1 MSRRR
6 AESISRYTGP
16 GFLGQEYVEWQRQQR
31 RIRLDG
37 CLREEEWQVAS
48 SSITK
53 YQSREI
59 AIDVH
64 CKQLAKVALVANR
77 LFAEPFVQ
85 IFSKVCLWQQS
96 DNVPFEQSRNVPLT
110 VPGWWDGTRT
120 TTDDAG

>member
-1 MSRRR
+1 M
-6 AESISRYTGP
+6 
-16 GFLGQEYVEWQRQQR
+16 
-31 RIRLDG
+31 
-37 CLREEEWQVAS
+37 AS

-85 IFSKVCLWQQS
+85 IFSKVCL
-96 DNVPFEQSRNVPLT
+96 DNNDPRDT
-110 VPGWWDGTRT
+110 VIWPVGFNIVRRRKGHYGSLFIDLE
-120 TTDDAG
+120 D

>member
-1 MSRRR
+1 M
-6 AESISRYTGP
+6 
-16 GFLGQEYVEWQRQQR
+16 
-31 RIRLDG
+31 
-37 CLREEEWQVAS
+37 AS

-85 IFSKVCLWQQS
+85 ILTKT
-96 DNVPFEQSRNVPLT
+96 DPLESMKKC
-110 VPGWWDGTRT
+110 VEFNILRRRKRT
-120 TTDDAG
+120 L